1 MKKIF
6 FLSFIYLFL
15 ISINTFSNEED
26 IVTIISVQT
35 DVHELYI
42 QAEDYYKNGKS
53 ELAADLLQNIIDID
67 PRFIE
72 AYYLIGKI
80 YRENNDFEKAMFYF
94 ERAVV
99 IKNDI
104 DQNEKNLL
112 ELEKN
117 PDIKNKIKD
126 VITAEQ
132 EAELL
137 CNQALLYIEDGNF
150 FEAENSLKF
159 AIEKNPNISEYYYR
173 LSDVYMDRGF
183 PDLAVLELKKGLKIK
198 PDMKRYKMIAE
209 LLSESGEYEEAVRIL
224 KKGSE
229 DFPEYRV
236 LLRDMISEISKYIKE
251 KSLFVIIKRNGK
263 EVIINSGFRDGMK
276 KGMEFRTHLTLYRGG
291 AEVKDLES
299 GELLGWTDEI
309 VVGEI
314 LVTKVDEK
322 LTYGQI
328 TIENDNKI
336 RIGDYVKG
344 L

>member
-1 MKKIF
+1 MKKFFIISLLYIF
-6 FLSFIYLFL
+6 FIQLSVFCDIG
-15 ISINTFSNEED
+15 E
-26 IVTIISVQT
+26 IVTSVNIET
-35 DVHELYI
+35 DIHELYK
-42 QAEDYYKNGKS
+42 QAEDYYKNGKIG
-53 ELAADLLQNIIDID
+53 LAEISLKNIIDID

-72 AYYLIGKI
+72 AYYFLGKI

-94 ERAVV
+94 ERAVIV
-99 IKNDI
+99 RNDI
-104 DQNEKNLL
+104 LQNEKNLK
-112 ELEKN
+112 ELEEN
-117 PDIKNKIKD
+117 PDLGSKIKD
-126 VITAEQ
+126 VISSEQ

-137 CNQALLYIEDGNF
+137 CNQALIYIEDGNF
-150 FEAENSLKF
+150 FEAENSLKY

-183 PDLAVLELKKGLKIK
+183 PALAAIEIKKGLKIK
-198 PDMKRYKMIAE
+198 PDMKRYKMIAK
-209 LLSESGEYEEAVRIL
+209 LLSDAGEYEEAVRIL

-229 DFPEYRV
+229 DFAEYRPY
-236 LLRDMISEISKYIKE
+236 LRDMIVEISKFIKT

-263 EVIINSGFRDGMK
+263 EVIINSGFRDGLK
-276 KGMEFRTHLTLYRGG
+276 KGMEFRSHLTLYRGG
-291 AEVKDLES
+291 SEVKDLES

-314 LVTKVDEK
+314 LITKVDEK